1 MPRKSTT
8 TLAQERVGIRLSSHE
23 KLCAERMLNIQKAI
37 ERLERKVEQLQQNV
51 NKGKGAVAVL
61 VFFGSLVAAAIG
73 YLSFK

>member
-1 MPRKSTT
+1 
-8 TLAQERVGIRLSSHE
+8 
-23 KLCAERMLNIQKAI
+23 MLNIQKAI

-73 YLSFK
+73 YLNFK